1 MTPLATGL
9 IFGICGVLAVVM
21 VGVILEMLNEFD
33 LLGR

>member
-9 IFGICGVLAVVM
+9 LIWTCGVLAVCM
-21 VGVILEMLNEFD
+21 VGVVWCALNEFD